1 MAFYGDF
8 METDLETYPG
18 DRWGGMTK
26 GPNNFGHKEFWRIK
40 SSSRVA
46 YDSTAIANATIK
58 ILLD

>member
-1 MAFYGDF
+1 